1 MTKADLINILIQ
13 EMGMSKKNAEA
24 VVNTFLGSMIESLKK
39 GEGIELRGFGSFRI
53 RERRPRVGR
62 NPQTGEK
69 VNVPAK
75 KIVYFKPGKEL
86 KEATK

>member
-13 EMGMSKKNAEA
+13 EMGMSKKNAESI
-24 VVNTFLGSMIESLKK
+24 VNTFLGSMIESLKK

-53 RERRPRVGR
+53 RKRNPRIGR

-69 VNVPAK
+69 VKVPAK
-75 KIVYFKPGKEL
+75 KVVYFKPGKEL
-86 KEATK
+86 KDSIK

>member
-13 EMGMSKKNAEA
+13 EMGMSKKNAEV
-24 VVNTFLGSMIESLKK
+24 VVNTFLGSMIESLKNGK
-39 GEGIELRGFGSFRI
+39 GIELRGFGSFRI
-53 RERRPRVGR
+53 RERKPRIGR

-69 VNVPAK
+69 VKVPAK

-86 KEATK
+86 KEFTK

>member
-13 EMGMSKKNAEA
+13 EMGMSKKNAES
-24 VVNTFLGSMIESLKK
+24 VVNTFLGSMIESLQR

-53 RERRPRVGR
+53 RKRNPRVGR

-75 KIVYFKPGKEL
+75 NVVYFKPGKEL
-86 KEATK
+86 KDSIK